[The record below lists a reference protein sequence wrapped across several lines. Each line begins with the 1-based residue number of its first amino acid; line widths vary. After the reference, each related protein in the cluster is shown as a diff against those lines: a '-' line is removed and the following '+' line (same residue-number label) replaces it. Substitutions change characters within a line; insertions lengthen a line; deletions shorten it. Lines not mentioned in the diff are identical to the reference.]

1 MDTFNLRNFLK
12 ENKLKEAT
20 VINPKDIPGGEKGE
34 FEDDFGTKI
43 KIREFNLE
51 GEEAI
56 EVMEKIVHI
65 QDVLEGESSDHVKLY
80 LKSVI
85 RDIQRGD
92 LSIMRYTDDD
102 VYEDF
107 SNYIADKMSG

>member
-1 MDTFNLRNFLK
+1 MDTFNLRKFLK
-12 ENKLKEAT
+12 ENRVKE
-20 VINPKDIPGGEKGE
+20 DITGYEDLDHPSKPGWAKGE
-34 FEDDFGTKI
+34 
-43 KIREFNLE
+43 REYE
-51 GEEAI
+51 SEEALD
-56 EVMEKIVHI
+56 VMEKIDNI
-65 QDVLEGESSDHVKLY
+65 QNILAGESSDHVKLY

-92 LSIMRYTDDD
+92 LSIMRYNDDD